1 MSANRKA
8 LAAAGAAAATLAVLP
23 AAAHATA
30 GPSTAPTAVVTKTVT
45 VRDFAFTPKTITIHR
60 GQAVKWVNKDP
71 FTHTTTSNT
80 MVWNHVL
87 TAGKTFTFVFKKPG
101 RFPYHCSIHPTMRA
115 VVVVT

>member
-1 MSANRKA
+1 MSNRKA
-8 LAAAGAAAATLAVLP
+8 LAAAGAAAFTLAVLP

-30 GPSTAPTAVVTKTVT
+30 GATAPAAVVTKTVT

-71 FTHTTTSNT
+71 ITHTTTSNT

-87 TAGKTFTFVFKKPG
+87 APSKSFTFVFKKPG
-101 RFPYHCSIHPTMRA
+101 RYPYHCSIHTFMKA
-115 VVVVT
+115 TVVVT